1 MTQPPEPGPEA
12 TVIEGTAH
20 NGKPCRI
27 VDNTGTVPL
36 AELEQL
42 LNALIEEKRFGLN
55 MLSSTGSSAI
65 KLGEPQFTHLQVGDD
80 LYRFLLFPYEARLES
95 F

>member
-1 MTQPPEPGPEA
+1 MTQPPEPEPQA

-20 NGKPCRI
+20 NGNACRI
-27 VDNTGTVPL
+27 VDNTGTVPHP
-36 AELEQL
+36 ELEGL
-42 LNALIEEKRFGLN
+42 LNELIEARRFGLHA
-55 MLSSTGSSAI
+55 LSSTGSNAI
-65 KLGEPQFTHLQVGDD
+65 KLGEPQFTHLQVGEN

>member
-20 NGKPCRI
+20 NGNPCRI
-27 VDNTGTVPL
+27 VDNTGCVPR
-36 AELEQL
+36 AELERL
-42 LNALIEEKRFGLN
+42 LHDLIAEKRFGLN
-55 MLSSTGSSAI
+55 ALSSTGSNAI

-80 LYRFLLFPYEARLES
+80 LYRFLLFPYEARLEG

>member
-1 MTQPPEPGPEA
+1 MTQPPEPDPQA

-27 VDNTGTVPL
+27 VDNTGAIPR

-42 LNALIEEKRFGLN
+42 LEDLIAAKRFGLN
-55 MLSSTGSSAI
+55 ALSATGSSAI